1 MVNEFLVEL
10 SRVSDQLFYLA
21 ITMAFAC
28 AYALSYM
35 THSLARGVNAFFLF
49 VLLALASVVVMKFT
63 GFSIT
68 GDRNIDA
75 VFAMTAS
82 MSAVVVALTVLL
94 IIFNAVE
101 RRLP

>member
-1 MVNEFLVEL
+1 MFDLVGEMG
-10 SRVSDQLFYLA
+10 RVSDHLLYLA

-28 AYALSYM
+28 SYALSYM
-35 THSLARGVNAFFLF
+35 THNFMRGLNAFFVF
-49 VLLALASVVVMKFT
+49 ILLSLAAVVVMKFT

-75 VFAMTAS
+75 IFAMAAA
-82 MSAVVVALTVLL
+82 MSACVAALTGLL
-94 IIFNAVE
+94 VVGGAIQ